1 MMFEI
6 LQPISTELE
15 QYINTLP
22 THAMGRIL
30 NLHTKTLVPDLKNM
44 DLAIL
49 TVEENRGAL
58 NTQQDVVFENL
69 RKNFYA
75 LYPGNW
81 TKKIVD
87 LGTLPAGATREDSYA
102 AIKIIVAN
110 LLKHN
115 ITPIILGG
123 SQDITYGIYRGY
135 DNSEQQVNLA
145 CIDNKIDV
153 VTDVENPSESFMTR
167 VIMESPNN
175 LHNFSVLGYQTYYN
189 SQEELDLIEK
199 MYFEA
204 YRLGEVIKNI
214 EISEPV
220 LRDADIV
227 GLDIQAIRSSDLG
240 FFSTFQPNGF
250 DGREICALARYA
262 GISDRVSSF
271 GVFNIDNISEKSLL
285 ITQILWYF
293 VEGFN
298 FRMNEYPYISKSS
311 YLKYIVPLEAQE
323 LIFYK
328 SDLSDRW
335 WIEISSL
342 DDENRKM
349 LFPCSYDD
357 YKQSLQ
363 NIVPERWWRA
373 TKKIVG

>member
-1 MMFEI
+1 MLGLSI
-6 LQPISTELE
+6 I
-15 QYINTLP
+15 
-22 THAMGRIL
+22 
-30 NLHTKTLVPDLKNM
+30 TLVIN
-44 DLAIL
+44 
-49 TVEENRGAL
+49 
-58 NTQQDVVFENL
+58 
-69 RKNFYA
+69 
-75 LYPGNW
+75 
-81 TKKIVD
+81 
-87 LGTLPAGATREDSYA
+87 DSE
-102 AIKIIVAN
+102 
-110 LLKHN
+110 
-115 ITPIILGG
+115 G
-123 SQDITYGIYRGY
+123 
-135 DNSEQQVNLA
+135 
-145 CIDNKIDV
+145 
-153 VTDVENPSESFMTR
+153 
-167 VIMESPNN
+167 
-175 LHNFSVLGYQTYYN
+175 
-189 SQEELDLIEK
+189 
-199 MYFEA
+199 
-204 YRLGEVIKNI
+204 
-214 EISEPV
+214 
-220 LRDADIV
+220 
-227 GLDIQAIRSSDLG
+227 
-240 FFSTFQPNGF
+240 FSTFQPNGF